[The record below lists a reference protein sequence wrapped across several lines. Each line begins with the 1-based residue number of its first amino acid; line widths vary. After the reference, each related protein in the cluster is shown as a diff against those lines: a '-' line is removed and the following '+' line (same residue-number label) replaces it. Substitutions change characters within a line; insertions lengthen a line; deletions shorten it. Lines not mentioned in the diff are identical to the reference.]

1 MSKYATK
8 KATKQLQKIFD
19 VLGEFGGVIETDDP
33 RCYWSLDLEVEEI
46 EGDIK
51 TIQIGV
57 FSDING
63 DIIYDPL
70 FHLSL
75 RCENGKIM
83 ETEIIECE
91 ETAIGES
98 LSGEKNLVL
107 ILEII
112 RNCGKNVIGENKKN
126 RTISVQYISMPY
138 SPVSAGGCGF
148 IDGKL
153 GCLCLETKE
162 EFYV

>member
-1 MSKYATK
+1 M
-8 KATKQLQKIFD
+8 QKIFD
-19 VLGEFGGVIETDDP
+19 VLGEFGGVIETDNP
-33 RCYWSLDLEVEEI
+33 RSYWPFDLEVEEI

-83 ETEIIECE
+83 EADPHGLQRRFSSFMDNMTERGPYLTNPKEIKRYRK
-91 ETAIGES
+91 T
-98 LSGEKNLVL
+98 LV
-107 ILEII
+107 
-112 RNCGKNVIGENKKN
+112 
-126 RTISVQYISMPY
+126 
-138 SPVSAGGCGF
+138 
-148 IDGKL
+148 D
-153 GCLCLETKE
+153 
-162 EFYV
+162 

>member
-91 ETAIGES
+91 ETTLFGTCIID
-98 LSGEKNLVL
+98 NNDL
-107 ILEII
+107 IHGFGLTENDPYGLQKRFSSFMDNMTERGSYLRNPKEIK
-112 RNCGKNVIGENKKN
+112 RYHK
-126 RTISVQYISMPY
+126 TL
-138 SPVSAGGCGF
+138 A
-148 IDGKL
+148 D
-153 GCLCLETKE
+153 
-162 EFYV
+162 

>member
-8 KATKQLQKIFD
+8 KATEQLQKIFD
-19 VLGEFGGVIETDDP
+19 VLGEFGGVIEKDNP
-33 RCYWSLDLEVEEI
+33 GSYWPFDLEVEEI

-51 TIQIGV
+51 TIKIGV

-91 ETAIGES
+91 ETTMFGTCIIDNDDLIHGFGLTENDPYGLQRRFS
-98 LSGEKNLVL
+98 SFMDNMTERGPYLTNPKEIKRYHKILV
-107 ILEII
+107 
-112 RNCGKNVIGENKKN
+112 
-126 RTISVQYISMPY
+126 
-138 SPVSAGGCGF
+138 
-148 IDGKL
+148 D
-153 GCLCLETKE
+153 
-162 EFYV
+162 

>member
-8 KATKQLQKIFD
+8 KATEQLQKIFD

-83 ETEIIECE
+83 EAEIVECE
-91 ETAIGES
+91 ETTLFGTCIIDNNDLIHGFGMTENDPYGLQRRFS
-98 LSGEKNLVL
+98 SFMDNMTERGPYLTNPKEIKRYRKTLV
-107 ILEII
+107 
-112 RNCGKNVIGENKKN
+112 
-126 RTISVQYISMPY
+126 
-138 SPVSAGGCGF
+138 
-148 IDGKL
+148 D
-153 GCLCLETKE
+153 
-162 EFYV
+162 

>member
-8 KATKQLQKIFD
+8 KATEQLQKIFD

-63 DIIYDPL
+63 DIIYDPH

-83 ETEIIECE
+83 EAESVECE
-91 ETAIGES
+91 ETTLFGTCIIDNNDLIHGFGMTENDPYGLQRRFS
-98 LSGEKNLVL
+98 SFMDNMTERGPYLTNPKEIKRYRKTLV
-107 ILEII
+107 
-112 RNCGKNVIGENKKN
+112 
-126 RTISVQYISMPY
+126 
-138 SPVSAGGCGF
+138 
-148 IDGKL
+148 D
-153 GCLCLETKE
+153 
-162 EFYV
+162 

>member
-83 ETEIIECE
+83 EAEIIKCE
-91 ETAIGES
+91 ETTLFGTCVIDNNDLIHGFGLTENDPHGLQRRFS
-98 LSGEKNLVL
+98 SFMDNMTERGPYLTNPKEIKRYRKTLV
-107 ILEII
+107 
-112 RNCGKNVIGENKKN
+112 
-126 RTISVQYISMPY
+126 
-138 SPVSAGGCGF
+138 
-148 IDGKL
+148 D
-153 GCLCLETKE
+153 
-162 EFYV
+162 

>member
-8 KATKQLQKIFD
+8 KATEQLQKIFD
-19 VLGEFGGVIETDDP
+19 VLWEFGGVIETDDP
-33 RCYWSLDLEVEEI
+33 RCYWSLDFEVEEI
-46 EGDIK
+46 EGDVK
-51 TIQIGV
+51 TIQIVV

-91 ETAIGES
+91 ETTLFGTCIIDNNDLIHGFGLTENDPYGLQRRFS
-98 LSGEKNLVL
+98 SFMDNMTERGPYLTNPKEIKWYHKTLV
-107 ILEII
+107 
-112 RNCGKNVIGENKKN
+112 
-126 RTISVQYISMPY
+126 
-138 SPVSAGGCGF
+138 
-148 IDGKL
+148 D
-153 GCLCLETKE
+153 
-162 EFYV
+162 

>member
-8 KATKQLQKIFD
+8 KATEQLQKIFD

-33 RCYWSLDLEVEEI
+33 RYYWSFDLEVEEI

-57 FSDING
+57 FSDVNG

-91 ETAIGES
+91 ETTLFGTCIID
-98 LSGEKNLVL
+98 NNDL
-107 ILEII
+107 IHGFGLT
-112 RNCGKNVIGENKKN
+112 END
-126 RTISVQYISMPY
+126 PY
-138 SPVSAGGCGF
+138 GLQRRFLRKWEHG
-148 IDGKL
+148 I
-153 GCLCLETKE
+153 
-162 EFYV
+162 